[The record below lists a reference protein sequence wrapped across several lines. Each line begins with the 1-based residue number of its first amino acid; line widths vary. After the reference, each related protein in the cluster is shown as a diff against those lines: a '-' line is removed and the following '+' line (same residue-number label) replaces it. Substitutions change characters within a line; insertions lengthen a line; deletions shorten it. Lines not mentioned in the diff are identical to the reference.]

1 MKNKSYLRWGLT
13 ITLSACAILVFYN
26 TFFQNGV
33 LLLFIK
39 KLLHILKPVIYGFAL
54 AYLLAPVVNFFDR
67 IFERADKKDRHP
79 TLVRAG
85 SILATWLLVGL
96 FVYGLMHILIPQL
109 VISLQTLAANVEGYY
124 NTVYAWVLR
133 MMDDYPDVSNW
144 LIGRANAYYNE
155 LAKLLKS
162 VIPQAQQAFMVV
174 TGGILSILVFF
185 KDLLV
190 GIIVSVYLLATKELF
205 ARHSRKFLY
214 CLTNETQYFAALRGA
229 ATVNKIFSG
238 FVRGKLLDSLII
250 GILCFLGATL
260 LDLPYAPLISV
271 IVGVT
276 NVIPF
281 FGPFLGA
288 IPSAFLILLADPL
301 KCLYFVLF
309 VLVLQ
314 QFDGNILGPKILGDS
329 TGLSSFWVI
338 VAILVGGGFGGVLGM
353 FLGVPV
359 FACIYA
365 FVTFLVKRRMN
376 ALDPDEA
383 LFAPGVA
390 APLPVKS
397 PVVKDRE
404 RAKARRE
411 AEERAEQDEHSD
423 AQ

>member
-1 MKNKSYLRWGLT
+1 MKNKSCLRWGLT

-33 LLLFIK
+33 LLTFIK
-39 KLLHILKPVIYGFAL
+39 KMLHILKPVIYGFAL
-54 AYLLAPVVNFFDR
+54 AYLLAPIVNFFDR
-67 IFERADKKDRHP
+67 IFKRADKKGKHP
-79 TLVRAG
+79 TLVRAA
-85 SILATWLLVGL
+85 SILATWAIAGLL
-96 FVYGLMHILIPQL
+96 VYGLLNILIPQL
-109 VISLQTLAANVEGYY
+109 VTSIQTLVANIEGYY
-124 NTVYAWVLR
+124 NTIYNWGLGL
-133 MMDDYPDVSNW
+133 MEDYPDVSDW
-144 LIGRANAYYNE
+144 LIKRANSYYNE
-155 LAKLLKS
+155 LIKILKS
-162 VIPQAQQAFMVV
+162 IIPQAQAALAVV
-174 TGGILSILVFF
+174 TGGILSVLNFF
-185 KDLLV
+185 LDLLV

-214 CLTNETQYFAALRGA
+214 CLTNESQYLAALRGA
-229 ATVNKIFSG
+229 ATVDKIFSG

-250 GILCFLGATL
+250 GILCFIGASAL
-260 LDLPYAPLISV
+260 KLPYTPLISV

-288 IPSAFLILLADPL
+288 IPSAFLILLDDPL
-301 KCLYFVLF
+301 KCLYFVIF

-365 FVTFLVKRRMN
+365 LITFLIKRRMN

-383 LFAPGVA
+383 LFVSGVA

-397 PVVKDRE
+397 SVVKDRE

-411 AEERAEQDEHSD
+411 AAEREKQESNSD

>member
-1 MKNKSYLRWGLT
+1 MENKSYLRWGLT

-33 LLLFIK
+33 LLTFIK
-39 KLLHILKPVIYGFAL
+39 KMLHILKPVIYGFAL
-54 AYLLAPVVNFFDR
+54 AYLLAPIVNFFDR
-67 IFERADKKDRHP
+67 IFKRADKKGKHP
-79 TLVRAG
+79 TLVRAA
-85 SILATWLLVGL
+85 SILATWAIAGLL
-96 FVYGLMHILIPQL
+96 VYGLLNILIPQL
-109 VISLQTLAANVEGYY
+109 VTSIQTLVANIEGYY
-124 NTVYAWVLR
+124 NTIYNWVLGL
-133 MMDDYPDVSNW
+133 MEDYPDVSDW
-144 LIGRANAYYNE
+144 LIKRANSYYNE
-155 LAKLLKS
+155 LIKILKS
-162 VIPQAQQAFMVV
+162 IIPQAQAALAVV
-174 TGGILSILVFF
+174 TGGILSVLNFF
-185 KDLLV
+185 LDLLV

-229 ATVNKIFSG
+229 ATVDKIFSG

-250 GILCFLGATL
+250 GILCFIGATL
-260 LDLPYAPLISV
+260 LKIPYAPLISGF
-271 IVGVT
+271 VGVT

-288 IPSAFLILLADPL
+288 IPSALLILLADPL

-365 FVTFLVKRRMN
+365 LVTFLVKRRMN

-390 APLPVKS
+390 APLPVES

-404 RAKARRE
+404 RAKAKRE
-411 AEERAEQDEHSD
+411 AEERAEQDTHSD
-423 AQ
+423 HP

>member
-54 AYLLAPVVNFFDR
+54 AYLLAPVVNFFDG
-67 IFERADKKDRHP
+67 IFARADKKGRHP

-85 SILATWLLVGL
+85 SILATWLFVALL
-96 FVYGLMHILIPQL
+96 VYGLMHILIPQL

-144 LIGRANAYYNE
+144 LISRANDYYNE
-155 LAKLLKS
+155 LAKVLKS
-162 VIPQAQQAFMVV
+162 VIPQAQQAVLVV

-214 CLTNETQYFAALRGA
+214 CLTNETQYFAALRGM
-229 ATVNKIFSG
+229 ATVDKIFSG

-376 ALDPDEA
+376 ALDPDES

-423 AQ
+423 NP

>member
-33 LLLFIK
+33 LLTFIK
-39 KLLHILKPVIYGFAL
+39 KMLHILKPVIYGFAL
-54 AYLLAPVVNFFDR
+54 AYLLAPIVNFFDR
-67 IFERADKKDRHP
+67 IFKRADKKGKHP
-79 TLVRAG
+79 ALVRAA
-85 SILATWLLVGL
+85 SILATWAIAGLL
-96 FVYGLMHILIPQL
+96 VYGLLNILIPQL
-109 VISLQTLAANVEGYY
+109 VTSIQTLVANIEGYY
-124 NTVYAWVLR
+124 NTIYNWGLGL
-133 MMDDYPDVSNW
+133 MEDYPDVSDW
-144 LIGRANAYYNE
+144 LIKRANSYYNE
-155 LAKLLKS
+155 LIKILKS
-162 VIPQAQQAFMVV
+162 IIPQAQAALAVV
-174 TGGILSILVFF
+174 TGGILSVLNFF
-185 KDLLV
+185 LDLLV

-214 CLTNETQYFAALRGA
+214 CLTNESQYLAALRGA
-229 ATVNKIFSG
+229 ATVDKIFSG

-250 GILCFLGATL
+250 GILCFIGASAL
-260 LDLPYAPLISV
+260 KLPYTPLISV

-288 IPSAFLILLADPL
+288 IPSAFLILLDDPL
-301 KCLYFVLF
+301 KCLYFVIF

-365 FVTFLVKRRMN
+365 LITFLIKRRMN

-383 LFAPGVA
+383 LFVSGVA

-397 PVVKDRE
+397 SVVKDRE

-411 AEERAEQDEHSD
+411 AAERTERETNSD

>member
-13 ITLSACAILVFYN
+13 VTLSACAILVFYN

-33 LLLFIK
+33 LLLFLK

-54 AYLLAPVVNFFDR
+54 AYLLAPVVNCFDR
-67 IFERADKKDRHP
+67 IFQRADKAGRHP
-79 TLVRAG
+79 ALVRTG
-85 SILATWLLVGL
+85 SILATWLLAGL
-96 FVYGLMHILIPQL
+96 LVYGLMHVLIPQL
-109 VISLQTLAANVEGYY
+109 VISIQTLAANVEGYY

-144 LIGRANAYYNE
+144 LIARANDYYNE
-155 LAKLLKS
+155 LAKVLKS
-162 VIPQAQQAFMVV
+162 IIPQAQQAFMVV

-205 ARHSRKFLY
+205 ARHSRKLLY
-214 CLTNETQYFAALRGA
+214 CLTDETHYLSALRGA
-229 ATVNKIFSG
+229 ATANRIFSG

-250 GILCFLGATL
+250 GILCFIGATL
-260 LDLPYAPLISV
+260 LKIPYAPLISV
-271 IVGVT
+271 FVGVT

-288 IPSAFLILLADPL
+288 IPSALLILLADPL
-301 KCLYFVLF
+301 KCLYFILF

-359 FACIYA
+359 FACVYA
-365 FVTFLVKRRMN
+365 LVTFLIKRRMN

-390 APLPVKS
+390 APLPVES

-404 RAKARRE
+404 RAKAKKE
-411 AEERAEQDEHSD
+411 AEERAEQDAHSD
-423 AQ
+423 NP

>member
-13 ITLSACAILVFYN
+13 VTLSACAILVFYN

-33 LLLFIK
+33 LLLFLK

-67 IFERADKKDRHP
+67 IFKCADKKEQHP

-85 SILATWLLVGL
+85 SILATWL
-96 FVYGLMHILIPQL
+96 FVALLIYALLHILIPQL
-109 VISLQTLAANVEGYY
+109 VISIQTLAANVEDYY
-124 NTVYAWVLR
+124 NTVYNWVLGL
-133 MMDDYPDVSNW
+133 MEDYPDVSRW
-144 LIGRANAYYNE
+144 LIKRANSYYNE
-155 LAKLLKS
+155 LSKTLKS
-162 VIPQAQQAFMVV
+162 IIPQAQQALMVV

-205 ARHSRKFLY
+205 ARQSRKFLY
-214 CLTNETQYFAALRGA
+214 CLTNESQYFSALRGA

-250 GILCFLGATL
+250 GILCFIGVTL
-260 LDLPYAPLISV
+260 LNIPYAPLISV
-271 IVGVT
+271 FVGVT

-365 FVTFLVKRRMN
+365 LVTFLVKRRMN
-376 ALDPDEA
+376 ALNPDEA

-397 PVVKDRE
+397 PVVKDRKHAN
-404 RAKARRE
+404 AKRE
-411 AEERAEQDEHSD
+411 AEEHAEQENHSS

>member
-1 MKNKSYLRWGLT
+1 MKNKSCLHWGLT

-26 TFFQNGV
+26 TFFQSGV

-54 AYLLAPVVNFFDR
+54 AYLLAPIVNFFDR
-67 IFERADKKDRHP
+67 IFARADKADRHP
-79 TLVRAG
+79 LLVRTG
-85 SILATWLLVGL
+85 SILATWLLAGL

-109 VISLQTLAANVEGYY
+109 VISIQTLAANVEQYY
-124 NTVYAWVLR
+124 NTVYAWALR
-133 MMDDYPDVSNW
+133 LIDDYPDISNW
-144 LIGRANAYYNE
+144 LITHANNYYQE
-155 LAKLLKS
+155 LVNLVKS
-162 VIPQAQQAFMVV
+162 IIPQAQQAVAVV
-174 TGGILSILVFF
+174 TGGILNILIFF

-190 GIIVSVYLLATKELF
+190 GVIVSVYLLATKEVF
-205 ARHSRKFLY
+205 ARHSRKLLY
-214 CLTNETQYFAALRGA
+214 CLTDEKRYLSAMRGA
-229 ATVNKIFSG
+229 ATANRIFSG

-250 GILCFLGATL
+250 GILCFIGASIL
-260 LDLPYAPLISV
+260 NLPYAPLISV
-271 IVGVT
+271 TVGVT

-288 IPSAFLILLADPL
+288 IPSALLILLADPL

-365 FVTFLVKRRMN
+365 LVTFLVKRRMN
-376 ALDPDEA
+376 ALEPDES

-390 APLPVKS
+390 APLPVES
-397 PVVKDRE
+397 PAIKDRE
-404 RAKARRE
+404 RARARRE
-411 AEERAEQDEHSD
+411 AAERAEQESHSD
-423 AQ
+423 NP

>member
-67 IFERADKKDRHP
+67 VFICADKKGRHP
-79 TLVRAG
+79 VLVRAG

-109 VISLQTLAANVEGYY
+109 IISIQTLAFNVEDYY

-133 MMDDYPDVSNW
+133 MMDDYPDVSRW
-144 LIGRANAYYNE
+144 LIERANSYYNE

-162 VIPQAQQAFMVV
+162 IIPQAQQAFMVV

-205 ARHSRKFLY
+205 ARHSRKLLY
-214 CLTNETQYFAALRGA
+214 CLTNETQYFSALRGA
-229 ATVNKIFSG
+229 ATVNQIFSG

-250 GILCFLGATL
+250 GIVCFIGATL
-260 LDLPYAPLISV
+260 LKLPYTPLISV
-271 IVGVT
+271 FVGVT

-353 FLGVPV
+353 FLGVPI

-404 RAKARRE
+404 RAKAKRE

-423 AQ
+423 NS